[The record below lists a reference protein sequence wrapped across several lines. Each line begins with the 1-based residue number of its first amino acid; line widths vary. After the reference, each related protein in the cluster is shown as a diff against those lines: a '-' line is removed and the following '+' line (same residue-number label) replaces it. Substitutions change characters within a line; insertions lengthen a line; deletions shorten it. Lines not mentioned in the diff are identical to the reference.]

1 MQTYQRFFVAKD
13 LEINSWEDVKPY
25 FDELINSTIQSKK
38 DFEIWLKKNSELEAV
53 LEEDLA
59 WRYIKMTCDTSN
71 QDAAARYTKFIN
83 EINPSIS
90 EASNKLNQM
99 IGESPFKDDFTDD
112 AYKIYL
118 RQVETAIKLFRAE
131 NIPLQSKAQTLAQEY
146 SGIIGAQ
153 TITYKGEELTAQQAA
168 QYLKKPDRAVRKEV
182 YDLLYERRNKDTD
195 KLEEIFDQLVQTR
208 HQIAVN
214 AGFKNFRDYK
224 FEAMNR
230 FDYSVQDCFDFH
242 KAIEDYIVPVYK
254 KIQQEKLNKFGFE
267 KFRPYDSSADPEGK
281 APLEPFNGG
290 KELLDKSIKV
300 FEKVDPYFADCLRIM
315 DEIGHLD
322 LESKKGKAPGG
333 YNYPLYEI
341 GIPFIFMNAAG
352 SPRDV
357 ITMIHEGGHAVH
369 SFLTR
374 DLELTSFKSF
384 PSEVAELASMS
395 MELITMDYWDEFYT
409 DKADLKRAKKEHL
422 EDIIMVLPWIATI
435 DAFQHWIYENP
446 NHSRKQRLEQW
457 NKLGKRFGTGLTDF
471 SGYENA
477 RDFGWHKQLHL
488 FEVPFYYIEYG
499 FSQLGA
505 LGVWKNSMNDKVK
518 AIEDYKA
525 GLSLGYTKDIK
536 TIYKTAG
543 VQFDFSAEYI
553 KRISSE
559 LVEYLQQLN

>member
-1 MQTYQRFFVAKD
+1 MQTYQRFFVAQD

-25 FDELINSTIQSKK
+25 FDELINSTIQSKE
-38 DFEIWLKKNSELEAV
+38 DFEVWLKKNSELEAV

-71 QDAAARYTKFIN
+71 QDAAARYTQFIN
-83 EINPSIS
+83 EINPPIS

-99 IGESPFKDDFTDD
+99 IGESPFKNDFTDD

-182 YDLLYERRNKDTD
+182 YDLLYERRSKDTD

-281 APLEPFNGG
+281 APLEPFKGG
-290 KELLDKSIKV
+290 KELLEKSIQV

-446 NHSRKQRLEQW
+446 NHSRTDRLDQW

-471 SGYENA
+471 SDYENA
-477 RDFGWHKQLHL
+477 RDYGWHKQLHL

-559 LVEYLQQLN
+559 LVEYLQQLH